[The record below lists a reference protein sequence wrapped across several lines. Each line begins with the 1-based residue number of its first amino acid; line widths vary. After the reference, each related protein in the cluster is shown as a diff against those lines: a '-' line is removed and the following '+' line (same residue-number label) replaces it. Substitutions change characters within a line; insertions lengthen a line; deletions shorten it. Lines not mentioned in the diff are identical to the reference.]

1 MKKINQL
8 PQNLSN
14 ELYYRAYGNHAYDTR
29 KNGYAVKRLNGNAF
43 EHDTGYVLHVDEQD
57 YNDYLDYLEVHGGSY
72 FENYPKT
79 HTAETPINGRV
90 PLVFSK

>member
-1 MKKINQL
+1 MRMINEL
-8 PQNLSN
+8 PKNLSN

-29 KNGYAVKRLNGNAF
+29 KNGYAVRRLNGSVF
-43 EHDTGYVLHVDEQD
+43 EHEGGYVIHVNEDD

-79 HTAETPINGRV
+79 HRAEAPINGRV
-90 PLVFSK
+90 PLVFER